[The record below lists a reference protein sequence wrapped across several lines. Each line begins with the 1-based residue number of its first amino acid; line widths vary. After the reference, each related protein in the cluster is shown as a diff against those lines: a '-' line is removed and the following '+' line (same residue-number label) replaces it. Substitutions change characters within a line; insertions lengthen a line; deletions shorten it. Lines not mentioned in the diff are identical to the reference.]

1 MATIN
6 PAKDFKLNAE
16 LTYSEEADIRSRL
29 SYHENMRQALLVAL
43 AEIAKLREEVNIL
56 KGV

>member
-16 LTYSEEADIRSRL
+16 LTVSEESDSRSRL
-29 SYHENMRQALLVAL
+29 AYHENMRQALLVAL
-43 AEIAKLREEVNIL
+43 HEIAKLREEIEIL

>member
-1 MATIN
+1 MATTN

-16 LTYSEEADIRSRL
+16 LTYAEDSDIRSRL
-29 SYHENMRQALLVAL
+29 AYQENMRQALLVAL

>member
-1 MATIN
+1 MATNN

-16 LTYSEEADIRSRL
+16 LTYAEDSDIRSRL
-29 SYHENMRQALLVAL
+29 AYQENMRQALLVAL